1 MKKEDYELKAWGG
14 QKAHVIAKCKY
25 CKSFSM
31 AEVMMVDPSDKK
43 PYHPQC
49 KEKHDREV
57 AENTVELSKENKNA

>member
-1 MKKEDYELKAWGG
+1 MKKEDYELRGWGG

-31 AEVMMVDPSDKK
+31 AEVMMIDPVDQK

-49 KEKHDREV
+49 KDRHDSEV
-57 AENTVELSKENKNA
+57 ADGTLNLNEAKQ